1 MAAYFIVDLTID
13 DMPGL
18 QHYVQ
23 EVPKTIQ
30 KYGGRYL
37 IRGAEWEPVEG
48 NWQPNR
54 IVLLEF
60 PSIERA
66 KTWYASA
73 EYQPL
78 KKERQ
83 KASRANIILV
93 EGVPE

>member
-37 IRGAEWEPVEG
+37 VRGATWEPVEG
-48 NWQPNR
+48 DWQPNR

-60 PSIERA
+60 PSMERA
-66 KTWYASA
+66 KAWYASA

-78 KKERQ
+78 MKERQ

>member
-60 PSIERA
+60 PSMERA
-66 KTWYASA
+66 KEWYASA

>member
-1 MAAYFIVDLTID
+1 MAAYFIVDLTIE

-18 QHYVQ
+18 QRYIE
-23 EVPKTIQ
+23 EVPATIQ

-37 IRGAEWEPVEG
+37 VRGAAWEPVEG
-48 NWQPNR
+48 NWEPNR

-60 PSIERA
+60 PTLETA
-66 KTWYASA
+66 KAWYASE
-73 EYQPL
+73 EYKPL
-78 KKERQ
+78 KAARL